1 MSAPARALP
10 ATEPRPRPKTTSVR
24 SRTAAARPPH
34 PSPPQRQR
42 ARRGSPF
49 AYWILVAVIGA
60 TMVLG
65 IASLSA
71 LFVQASFQIDDL
83 RTDVAALQQQ
93 QETLREAVAADSSP
107 QRVMRWARERG
118 MVMPDRVEIVHL
130 PGHGAAG

>member
-1 MSAPARALP
+1 
-10 ATEPRPRPKTTSVR
+10 V
-24 SRTAAARPPH
+24 
-34 PSPPQRQR
+34 
-42 ARRGSPF
+42 F
-49 AYWILVAVIGA
+49 WILVAVVGA
-60 TMVLG
+60 AMILG

-107 QRVMRWARERG
+107 QRVMGWARERG

-130 PGHGAAG
+130 PGDGAAG